1 MHGGTAWDCCSALL
15 PPAQPATASD
25 SRSQRQFPTFAA
37 HAHSRML
44 MHSCTQAV
52 HPHGDTTCMAV
63 CGGLL
68 LLAALLPPLPRT
80 LGFMATAGV
89 MVVH

>member
-1 MHGGTAWDCCSALL
+1 
-15 PPAQPATASD
+15 
-25 SRSQRQFPTFAA
+25 
-37 HAHSRML
+37 ML